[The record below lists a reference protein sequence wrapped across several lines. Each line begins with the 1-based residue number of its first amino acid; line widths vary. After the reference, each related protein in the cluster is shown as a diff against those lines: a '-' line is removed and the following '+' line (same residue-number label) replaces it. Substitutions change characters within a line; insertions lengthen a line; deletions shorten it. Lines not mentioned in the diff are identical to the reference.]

1 MSDRSRN
8 RPQYNTLV
16 IRALR
21 SRPRHAYESSDV
33 FTGFGP
39 IFAVLGHIL
48 FKTTLPGKQVGGA
61 RQPSLDDF
69 QVLTKIELKFN
80 QEFMRYNW

>member
-1 MSDRSRN
+1 M
-8 RPQYNTLV
+8 
-16 IRALR
+16 
-21 SRPRHAYESSDV
+21 

-61 RQPSLDDF
+61 RQPSLDNF